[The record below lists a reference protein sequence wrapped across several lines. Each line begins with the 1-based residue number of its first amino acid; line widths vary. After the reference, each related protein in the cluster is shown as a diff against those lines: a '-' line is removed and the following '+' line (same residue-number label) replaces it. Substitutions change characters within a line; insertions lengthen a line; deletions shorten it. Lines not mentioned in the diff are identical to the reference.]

1 MKLKKIKLLPK
12 TKMVVLLVVLLILG
26 ALLVKNKNL
35 FVVASVNGSP
45 VWRWTLEQKLVS
57 RYADQTIDE
66 ITSEILIAQAAKSK
80 GVEASTVEVSQ
91 KISEIEKS
99 LDGKITLKDALS
111 QQGMTMEDLQNQIKL
126 QILMEKMTEGQVA
139 VSDQEV
145 SDYLENNKSLLV
157 STEEGLMKEE
167 AKKAVVDSKKSAA
180 LRQFFTDLKA
190 KAKISKYL

>member
-1 MKLKKIKLLPK
+1 MKLKKNPK
-12 TKMVVLLVVLLILG
+12 IKMVVLLAVLLILG
-26 ALLVKNKNL
+26 ILLVKNKNL

-66 ITSEILIAQAAKSK
+66 ITSEVLIAQAAKSK
-80 GVEASTVEVSQ
+80 GVTATTAEVSQ
-91 KISEIEKS
+91 KIADIEKS
-99 LDGKITLKDALS
+99 LNGKVTLKDALS
-111 QQGMTMEDLQNQIKL
+111 QQGMTLEDLQNQIKL
-126 QILMEKMTEGQVA
+126 QILMEKMTEGQVV
-139 VSDQEV
+139 VSDQEI

-157 STEEGLMKEE
+157 ATEEGLMKEE
-167 AKKAVVDSKKSAA
+167 AKKAVVDSKKSAT

>member
-1 MKLKKIKLLPK
+1 MKLKKIKSSPK
-12 TKMVVLLVVLLILG
+12 IKMVVLLVVLLILG
-26 ALLVKNKNL
+26 TLLVKNKNL

-66 ITSEILIAQAAKSK
+66 ITSEVLIAQAAKSK
-80 GVEASTVEVSQ
+80 GVTATTAEVSQ
-91 KISEIEKS
+91 KITDIEKS
-99 LDGKITLKDALS
+99 LNGKIILKDALS

-126 QILMEKMTEGQVA
+126 QILMEKMTEGQVV

-145 SDYLENNKSLLV
+145 SDYLENNKSLLI
-157 STEEGLMKEE
+157 STEEGAMKEE
-167 AKKAVVDSKKSAA
+167 AKKAVVDSKKSAT

>member
-1 MKLKKIKLLPK
+1 MKLKKIKSSPK
-12 TKMVVLLVVLLILG
+12 IKMVVLLVVLLILG
-26 ALLVKNKNL
+26 TLLVKNKNL

-66 ITSEILIAQAAKSK
+66 ITSEVLIAQAAKSK
-80 GVEASTVEVSQ
+80 GVTATTAEVSQ
-91 KISEIEKS
+91 KITDIEKS
-99 LDGKITLKDALS
+99 LNGKIILKDALS
-111 QQGMTMEDLQNQIKL
+111 QQGMTMEDLQSQIKL
-126 QILMEKMTEGQVA
+126 QILMEKMTEGQVV

-145 SDYLENNKSLLV
+145 SDYLENNKSLLI
-157 STEEGLMKEE
+157 STEEGAMKEE
-167 AKKAVVDSKKSAA
+167 AKKAVVDSKKSAT

>member
-1 MKLKKIKLLPK
+1 
-12 TKMVVLLVVLLILG
+12 MVVLLVVLLILG
-26 ALLVKNKNL
+26 TLLVKNKNL

-66 ITSEILIAQAAKSK
+66 ITSEVLIAQAAKSK
-80 GVEASTVEVSQ
+80 GVTATTAEVSQ
-91 KISEIEKS
+91 KITDIEKS
-99 LDGKITLKDALS
+99 LNGKIILKDALS
-111 QQGMTMEDLQNQIKL
+111 QQGMTMEDLQSQIKL
-126 QILMEKMTEGQVA
+126 QILMEKMTEGQVV
-139 VSDQEV
+139 VSDQEI

-157 STEEGLMKEE
+157 ATEEGLMKEE
-167 AKKAVVDSKKSAA
+167 AKKAVVDSKKSAT